1 MFSVSQLN
9 QPNKSNLAK
18 SNCALRN
25 NEKEDAEACGKRWQ
39 FVVQLRQAPKIIALA
54 IKKCHGDKFG
64 TNALCVQS

>member
-1 MFSVSQLN
+1 MGQLN
-9 QPNKSNLAK
+9 QLNELNLTKSL
-18 SNCALRN
+18 CVFRN
-25 NEKEDAEACGKRWQ
+25 NEKGDADARGQRWQ